1 MTVTPDIPRLYT
13 ALAEWSACLVYIL
26 IMRKRFTGIKLIFL
40 IGGMFL
46 LQCALQL
53 LNGALPLALWIPGMV
68 AAMILM
74 YLNIYSCCDMSLLDA
89 GACCARAFV
98 LAEFVASFE
107 WQIYIFF
114 AERGFTATWI
124 SVVFLLLF
132 CCVVYSII
140 YLLESRHM
148 QKGRNL
154 GVTNREVFSS
164 VLIALA
170 AFSMSNI
177 SFIYQNTPFSA
188 DMGMGMLY
196 IRTLVDFAG
205 FVMLFAQQDKWQELH
220 TRQELDA
227 INYILKQQYEQ
238 YQLSRD
244 NIELLNRKYHD
255 MKHQISV
262 IRAELDPM
270 KKEAYLEE
278 MDSGIRLYEAQNKT
292 GNSVLDTILTSK
304 SMYCVQHDINFTCVA
319 DGSLLDFME
328 VMDLCT
334 VFGNVL
340 DNAIE
345 SVEQLRDPNLR
356 LIRAAVFAQNNFLM
370 IRVENY
376 CETEL
381 TMDNGFPVTTK
392 GDKRYHGYGIKSM
405 RYTIEKYEGTLTIH
419 TENHWFTLRI
429 LIPIHHKLL

>member
-26 IMRKRFTGIKLIFL
+26 IMRKRFTGVKLIVL
-40 IGGMFL
+40 IGVMFL

-53 LNGALPLALWIPGMV
+53 LNGALPLTLWLPGML

-74 YLNIYSCCDMSLLDA
+74 YLNIYACCNISLLDA
-89 GACCARAFV
+89 GVCCARAFV

-114 AERGFTATWI
+114 TERGLSATWI
-124 SVVFLLLF
+124 SMFFLLIF
-132 CCVVYSII
+132 YGGIYCII
-140 YLLESRHM
+140 FIFENNHM
-148 QKGRNL
+148 QKDRNF
-154 GVTNREVFSS
+154 GVTKREAFSS
-164 VLIALA
+164 ILIGLA

-188 DMGMGMLY
+188 DMGMGILY

-220 TRQELDA
+220 LRQELDA
-227 INYILKQQYEQ
+227 INHILRQQYEQ

-244 NIELLNRKYHD
+244 NIELLNHKYHD

-262 IRAELDPM
+262 IRAEADPI

-278 MDSGIRLYEAQNKT
+278 MESGIRLYEAQNKT

-319 DGSLLDFME
+319 DGSLMDFME
-328 VMDLCT
+328 VMDICT

-345 SVEQLRDPNLR
+345 SVEQLRDSSLR
-356 LIRAAVFAQNNFLM
+356 LIRAAVFAQNNFLI

-381 TMDNGFPVTTK
+381 IMDDGLPVTTK

-405 RYTIEKYEGTLTIH
+405 RYTIEKYEGSLTIH

-429 LIPIHHKLL
+429 LIPIH